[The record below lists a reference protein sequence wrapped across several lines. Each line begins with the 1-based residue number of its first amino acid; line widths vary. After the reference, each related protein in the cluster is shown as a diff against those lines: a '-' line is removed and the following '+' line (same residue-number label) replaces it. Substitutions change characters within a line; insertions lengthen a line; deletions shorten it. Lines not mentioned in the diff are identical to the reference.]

1 MSENTNT
8 NNGDAGN
15 GGAGSNQVRFD
26 IRTLY
31 IKDASF
37 ESPKSPAVFTE
48 AEFNPEIDVQMNV
61 NHRGLNADDG
71 FHEVVLKLTVTATHD
86 KDTVFLCEIQQA
98 GVFLIQ
104 GVGGGDLEKALEIG
118 CPNVLLPFAR
128 QAVCDM
134 VVKGGF
140 PQLLVS
146 PVNFE
151 AVFAQRRAQANS

>member
-1 MSENTNT
+1 MSENAK
-8 NNGDAGN
+8 D
-15 GGAGSNQVRFD
+15 GAQQVRFD

-37 ESPKSPAVFTE
+37 ESPRSPAVFTQP
-48 AEFNPEIDVQMNV
+48 EFNPEIDVQMNV
-61 NHRGLNADDG
+61 KHAKLEVEDG
-71 FHEVVLKLTVTATHD
+71 GFYEVVLKLTVTATFEE
-86 KDTVFLCEIQQA
+86 KPVFLCEIHQA
-98 GVFLIQ
+98 GVFLIE
-104 GVGGGDLEKALEIG
+104 GVTDDNLERALEIG
-118 CPNVLLPFAR
+118 APNVLLPFAR

-151 AVFAQRRAQANS
+151 GVFEQRRKQNAS

>member
-1 MSENTNT
+1 VT
-8 NNGDAGN
+8 
-15 GGAGSNQVRFD
+15 NQVRFD

-61 NHRGLNADDG
+61 NHRGLNAQEG
-71 FHEVVLKLTVTATHD
+71 FHEVHD

-104 GVGGGDLEKALEIG
+104 GVGDDNLEKALEIG

-151 AVFAQRRAQANS
+151 SVFAQRRAQANS